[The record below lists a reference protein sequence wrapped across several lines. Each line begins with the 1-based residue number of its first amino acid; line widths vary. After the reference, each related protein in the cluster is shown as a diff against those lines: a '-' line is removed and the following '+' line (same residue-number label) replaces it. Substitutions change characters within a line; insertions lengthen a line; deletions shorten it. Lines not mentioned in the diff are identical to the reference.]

1 MVIIGHDI
9 TSKFIL
15 GLSLWFQFRF
25 CVQIYLKAR
34 RFVLCD
40 LKSLN
45 ELYPNKLNDLNYQGF
60 VPLLLAANQENRETV
75 SYLVDNVAH
84 IDVVSQ

>member
-1 MVIIGHDI
+1 MISIQVLCPDI
-9 TSKFIL
+9 FEI
-15 GLSLWFQFRF
+15 
-25 CVQIYLKAR
+25 AR

-75 SYLVDNVAH
+75 SYLADNGAH